1 MRSAGAATNLASIT
15 IAYEKDRDLGSSQR
29 RLKVSKNR
37 LFGKT
42 ETGGYIMDFDEK
54 SKRIYSQGDDLD
66 YDFGWNRDEG
76 WVYLDDDET
85 VFD

>member
-1 MRSAGAATNLASIT
+1 
-15 IAYEKDRDLGSSQR
+15 
-29 RLKVSKNR
+29 
-37 LFGKT
+37 
-42 ETGGYIMDFDEK
+42 MDFDEK